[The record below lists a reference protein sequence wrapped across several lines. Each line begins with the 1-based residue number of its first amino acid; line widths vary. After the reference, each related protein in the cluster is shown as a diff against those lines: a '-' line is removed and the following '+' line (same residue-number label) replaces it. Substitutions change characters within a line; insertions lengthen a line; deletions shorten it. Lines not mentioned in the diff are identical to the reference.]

1 MSNNENNNSISD
13 YNKIDMTDC
22 LDNIKQAIIEI
33 TREQLINTLSLTINE
48 YKEKSK
54 ENNKDNLQL
63 LEAIKPFMDNEVV
76 ENIDRLS
83 GVFNDIDALRML
95 LSSFM
100 SDNKKHKEDTITDT
114 KDKKI
119 LDQQGDLIFEDNT
132 VYEIDKECKPT
143 IKSQSISKGIN
154 NNNSMVAIF
163 LYMLSK

>member
-1 MSNNENNNSISD
+1 MSNDENNNSISV
-13 YNKIDMTDC
+13 YNKIDMTDY
-22 LDNIKQAIIEI
+22 LNNIKQAIIEI
-33 TREQLINTLSLTINE
+33 TREQLINNLSLTINE

-54 ENNKDNLQL
+54 ENNKDSLQL

-100 SDNKKHKEDTITDT
+100 SDNKKDKEDTITDT

-143 IKSQSISKGIN
+143 IKSQSISKG
-154 NNNSMVAIF
+154 NNNSIVAML